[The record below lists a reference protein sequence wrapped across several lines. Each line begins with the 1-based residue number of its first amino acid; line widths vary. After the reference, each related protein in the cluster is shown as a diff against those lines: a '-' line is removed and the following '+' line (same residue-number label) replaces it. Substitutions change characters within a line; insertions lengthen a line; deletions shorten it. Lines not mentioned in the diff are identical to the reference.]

1 MLAGKLINTSFDD
14 TRVLEYLKDLADL
27 WVILHKEDKGYNKIN
42 LIKAVREHS
51 KKIIPDGFSLRECKD
66 IVELIVDNYREIE

>member
-1 MLAGKLINTSFDD
+1 MLAGKFINTPFED

-51 KKIIPDGFSLRECKD
+51 KNVIPDGFSLRECKD